1 MSSFTADF
9 YIRLRIAKGV
19 SDFILKILPLPRQ
32 TEAIREL
39 GAMALPLYQG
49 EDFEAFRGNVEQL
62 DDPDKRNRL
71 RAKLDARVAHLYG
84 LSYEDY
90 QAVLDSFPLVD
101 SGFKKRCLLSY
112 NDWTFE
118 LS

>member
-19 SDFILKILPLPRQ
+19 SDFILKSLPLPRH
-32 TEAIREL
+32 TEVIRNL
-39 GAMALPLYQG
+39 GTMAMPLYRG
-49 EDFEAFRGNVEQL
+49 EDFEAFRGEVEQI
-62 DDPDKRNRL
+62 DDADKRIRL
-71 RAKLDARVAHLYG
+71 ITRIDARVAHLYG

-90 QAVLDSFPLVD
+90 QAVLDSFPLVETE
-101 SGFKKRCLLSY
+101 FKKRCLLAY

-118 LS
+118 L